1 MCGFSSGHFY
11 FDPMLMYRGQIIF
24 LTYVNKLTTIIE
36 LKLMIKTD
44 ICRDT
49 QVDFEK

>member
-1 MCGFSSGHFY
+1 MHKE
-11 FDPMLMYRGQIIF
+11 QVNF
-24 LTYVNKLTTIIE
+24 LTYINKLTTIIE
-36 LKLMIKTD
+36 LIPMIVTD